1 MAAAAT
7 ELTMSDRAG
16 VWAGV
21 LSLKRL
27 PACAIV
33 LATWLLCGCESGP
46 VILPTAQQGV
56 IDRSIVEYPAG
67 FELRPFVRNLTA
79 PTCFCFDTEGSL
91 IIANQGDIGEPDI
104 FGIRANGT
112 RFQVYPPSSAIPLF
126 RGGFHLYG
134 PIGGM
139 LAVHG
144 RIYISH
150 RDADDNGA
158 ITSFD
163 YSGNHTTI
171 VAGLPAQGDYSVTD
185 MAVDE
190 HDRLF
195 FGVGTAT
202 NSGVIGT
209 DNWSWV
215 RKHPQFSDIAPV
227 YLKLNGFRMDVRNPE
242 ASPLL
247 GISDRVI
254 NCPYQPWGISNRTSI
269 ASNPQTKP
277 TGAIYSVALT
287 GGDLRVE
294 AWGLHNPRG
303 LALDELGILY
313 FTDDGMEL
321 RGVRPIKDDPDVLY
335 RLIPGGGKSITWY
348 GWPDYSRD
356 CRPISD
362 PQFQPPTQLVSA
374 SGYPDVGFLIDHT
387 ASGPGGLIPPDPQE
401 RLKGQFPPLS
411 GAAHFQFVPSS
422 GPFRQFLG
430 SAVVA
435 LWGNKAPFATSNWP
449 LNSPW
454 IGGKLVLVD
463 PDKRTTTDFVFNT
476 RPLPASQQGDNP
488 NALERPIDAQFGPD
502 GDLYILDYGHMEMR
516 DSDEKIWTETGKI
529 FKLVPQSK

>member
-1 MAAAAT
+1 
-7 ELTMSDRAG
+7 MSESAG

-21 LSLKRL
+21 LRFKR
-27 PACAIV
+27 PAACAVV

-46 VILPTAQQGV
+46 VVLPPAQQTV
-56 IDRSIVEYPAG
+56 IDRAIVEYPAG
-67 FELRPFVRNLTA
+67 FELRPFVRNLTT
-79 PTCFCFDTEGSL
+79 PTCFCFDAEGSL
-91 IIANQGDIGEPDI
+91 IIANQGDGGEPDI
-104 FGIRANGT
+104 FGIRANGS
-112 RFQVYPPSSAIPLF
+112 RFQIYPPTSAIPLF

-134 PIGGM
+134 PIGGI

-144 RIYISH
+144 KIYVSH
-150 RDADDNGA
+150 RDADDYGA

-163 YSGNHTTI
+163 YNGAHSTI
-171 VAGLPAQGDYSVTD
+171 VSGLPAQGDYGVTD

-215 RKHPQFSDIAPV
+215 RKHPEFADVAPV
-227 YLKLNGFRMDVRNPE
+227 YLKLNGFRMTVRNPQ
-242 ASPLL
+242 ASPLF
-247 GISDRVI
+247 GIADTVI
-254 NCPYQPWGISNRTSI
+254 NCPYQPWGISDRTSI
-269 ASNPQTKP
+269 ESPPDTKP

-335 RLIPGGGKSITWY
+335 RLIPGGGKTITWY

-356 CRPISD
+356 GRPISD
-362 PQFQPPTQLVSA
+362 LQFQPPKLLVKP
-374 SGYPDVGFLIDHT
+374 SGYPDVGFIINHA
-387 ASGPGGLIPPDPQE
+387 ASGTNGLSPPDPQE
-401 RLKGQFPPLS
+401 LLKGQFPPLS
-411 GAAHFQFVPSS
+411 GAAHLQFVPPS

-449 LNSPW
+449 LNSAS
-454 IGGKLVLVD
+454 IGGKLVLID
-463 PDKRTTTDFVFNT
+463 PDKHTTADFVFNT
-476 RPLPASQQGDNP
+476 KLLPASQQGDDP

-502 GDLYILDYGHMEMR
+502 GALYILDYGHMEMR
-516 DSDEKIWTETGKI
+516 DSDERIYDNTGKI
-529 FKLVPQSK
+529 FKLVAPPK